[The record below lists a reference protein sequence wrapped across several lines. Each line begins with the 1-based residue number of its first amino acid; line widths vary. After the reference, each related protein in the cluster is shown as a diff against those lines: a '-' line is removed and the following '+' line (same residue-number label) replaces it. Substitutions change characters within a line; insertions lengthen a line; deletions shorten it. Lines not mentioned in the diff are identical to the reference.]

1 MSGLCWSLVSAP
13 RGRGTGWP
21 RGRLSSAPASCIQ
34 HLKGCLETTDVCIY
48 IKFFK
53 LLPLL
58 LDQGLCPGN
67 SGLMVPSNG
76 SVYRALSALG
86 AVSCVTSCPHKLAVC
101 QPLLA
106 LCCKQSSLNPEGFH
120 TVPGPSVTAGGV
132 APGPELGS

>member
-1 MSGLCWSLVSAP
+1 
-13 RGRGTGWP
+13 
-21 RGRLSSAPASCIQ
+21 
-34 HLKGCLETTDVCIY
+34 
-48 IKFFK
+48 
-53 LLPLL
+53 
-58 LDQGLCPGN
+58 
-67 SGLMVPSNG
+67 MVPSNG